1 MVERSAPS
9 NFTSVSYALWASRT
23 PVNSYATAG
32 SSEIRSLVSAYQT
45 SVLAAPPVA
54 CGVGLP
60 ALGGGWLHAA
70 RRFLFLALRGLRRV
84 GSQQPI
90 FQRSAV
96 EAADDRLHLI
106 AGRRLDKSEAL
117 GFLRFV
123 VSDHFNGIGHEIFGG

>member
-54 CGVGLP
+54 
-60 ALGGGWLHAA
+60 
-70 RRFLFLALRGLRRV
+70 
-84 GSQQPI
+84 
-90 FQRSAV
+90 
-96 EAADDRLHLI
+96 
-106 AGRRLDKSEAL
+106 
-117 GFLRFV
+117 
-123 VSDHFNGIGHEIFGG
+123 